1 MGTSGSY
8 TGGGGKPGKDLRDGI
23 ADWADTLP
31 ASPPPDMAP
40 PEPANDGPRPDGAPG
55 TSPSPNLGPEALL
68 PVIGLFGSRPHG
80 RSDDPGA
87 GGGGISR
94 GDGGGGSAGGKR
106 GGAQRSA
113 ALSAATAGRAAGA
126 AYAYRTGDAATLSE
140 LGLDY
145 DELRASGDSITVSQ
159 RIVQVACGASSDG
172 TIEDDERREVAARVT
187 LWVLEE
193 NENGAPPDPD
203 EIAHY
208 ALAEIL
214 FEAMAV
220 EGAALLRDGKR
231 PAWVTREGER
241 QMRATAN
248 VLAQQADLSPQGAS
262 IAELERAIED
272 GLETLRTIWT
282 EA

>member
-31 ASPPPDMAP
+31 SSPPAAGTP
-40 PEPANDGPRPDGAPG
+40 PAGANDGPLPDG
-55 TSPSPNLGPEALL
+55 SPSTMPAPNLGPKALL
-68 PVIGLFGSRPHG
+68 PVIGLFGSRPRGH
-80 RSDDPGA
+80 SDGP
-87 GGGGISR
+87 GGGGGGVSR
-94 GDGGGGSAGGKR
+94 GDGSGGSGSGRR

-113 ALSAATAGRAAGA
+113 ALSATTAGRAAGA

-145 DELRASGDSITVSQ
+145 DELRANGDSITISQ

-172 TIEDDERREVAARVT
+172 TIEDDERREVAAKVT

-193 NENGAPPDPD
+193 NENGAPPNPD
-203 EIAHY
+203 EIARY

-241 QMRATAN
+241 QMRETAN
-248 VLAQQADLSPQGAS
+248 VLAQQANLSPQGAS
-262 IAELERAIED
+262 VAELERAIED
-272 GLETLRTIWT
+272 GLETLRAIWT
-282 EA
+282 ES

>member
-8 TGGGGKPGKDLRDGI
+8 TGGGGKPGKDLRNGI
-23 ADWADTLP
+23 ADWVDTLP
-31 ASPPPDMAP
+31 SSPPPDTGSPA
-40 PEPANDGPRPDGAPG
+40 PANPGGAPDGGPG
-55 TSPSPNLGPEALL
+55 ESPPRLGPEALL
-68 PVIGLFGSRPHG
+68 PVIGLFATRPRGHG
-80 RSDDPGA
+80 DGPGG
-87 GGGGISR
+87 GGGGIS
-94 GDGGGGSAGGKR
+94 GGEGSGGSGAGRR

-113 ALSAATAGRAAGA
+113 ALSATTAGRAAGA

-145 DELRASGDSITVSQ
+145 DELRASGDSITISQ

-193 NENGAPPDPD
+193 NETGAPPNPD
-203 EIAHY
+203 EIARY

-214 FEAMAV
+214 FEAMTV

-241 QMRATAN
+241 QLRETAN
-248 VLAQQADLSPQGAS
+248 VLAQQANLSPQGAS

-272 GLETLRTIWT
+272 GLETLRAIWT
-282 EA
+282 DA

>member
-8 TGGGGKPGKDLRDGI
+8 TGGGGKPGKDLRNEI
-23 ADWADTLP
+23 ASWADSLP
-31 ASPPPDMAP
+31 SGPPSDKTAPVTPTQDGSPPSASP
-40 PEPANDGPRPDGAPG
+40 
-55 TSPSPNLGPEALL
+55 SLQLGPKSLL
-68 PVIGLFGSRPHG
+68 PVIGLFASRSRG
-80 RSDDPGA
+80 RSDGPG
-87 GGGGISR
+87 S
-94 GDGGGGSAGGKR
+94 GGGGSREGGAGSTNNRG

-126 AYAYRTGDAATLSE
+126 AYAYRTGDSTALSE

-145 DELRASGDSITVSQ
+145 DELRASGDSITISQ

-172 TIEDDERREVAARVT
+172 TIEDDERREVAAKVT

-193 NENGAPPDPD
+193 NETGAPPGPD
-203 EIAHY
+203 EISRY

-220 EGAALLRDGKR
+220 EGAALLHDGRR
-231 PAWVTREGER
+231 PAWVTREGQR
-241 QMRATAN
+241 QMRETAE
-248 VLAQQADLSPQGAS
+248 VLAQQAKLSPQGAS
-262 IAELERAIED
+262 VAELARAIED

-282 EA
+282 ES

>member
-23 ADWADTLP
+23 ADWVDTLP
-31 ASPPPDMAP
+31 SSPPS
-40 PEPANDGPRPDGAPG
+40 DGAPPAPTNDG
-55 TSPSPNLGPEALL
+55 SAHDEAPGALPTPNLGPTALL
-68 PVIGLFGSRPHG
+68 PVIGLFASRPHG
-80 RSDDPGA
+80 RSDGPGG
-87 GGGGISR
+87 GGGGISS
-94 GDGGGGSAGGKR
+94 GKGSGGSGGGRR

-145 DELRASGDSITVSQ
+145 EALRASGDSITISQ

-193 NENGAPPDPD
+193 NENGAPPNPD
-203 EIAHY
+203 EIARY

-231 PAWVTREGER
+231 PAWVTRQGER
-241 QMRATAN
+241 QMRETAN
-248 VLAQQADLSPQGAS
+248 VLAQQANLSPQGAS

-272 GLETLRTIWT
+272 GLETLRAIWT

>member
-8 TGGGGKPGKDLRDGI
+8 TGGGGQPGKDIRDGI
-23 ADWADTLP
+23 ADWVDTLP
-31 ASPPPDMAP
+31 SSPPPDTASP
-40 PEPANDGPRPDGAPG
+40 APANDGATPDGAPG
-55 TSPSPNLGPEALL
+55 ASPAPSLGPEALL
-68 PVIGLFGSRPHG
+68 PVIGLFGSRPRG
-80 RSDDPGA
+80 RSDGPGG
-87 GGGGISR
+87 GGGGIS
-94 GDGGGGSAGGKR
+94 GGEGSGGSGGGRR

-113 ALSAATAGRAAGA
+113 ALSATTAGRAAGA

-145 DELRASGDSITVSQ
+145 DELRASGDSITISQ

-193 NENGAPPDPD
+193 NENGAPPNPD
-203 EIAHY
+203 EIARY

-241 QMRATAN
+241 QMRETAN
-248 VLAQQADLSPQGAS
+248 VLAQQANLSPQGAS
-262 IAELERAIED
+262 IAELERALED
-272 GLETLRTIWT
+272 GLETLRAIW
-282 EA
+282 AVA

>member
-1 MGTSGSY
+1 
-8 TGGGGKPGKDLRDGI
+8 
-23 ADWADTLP
+23 
-31 ASPPPDMAP
+31 
-40 PEPANDGPRPDGAPG
+40 
-55 TSPSPNLGPEALL
+55 
-68 PVIGLFGSRPHG
+68 VIGLFASRPRG
-80 RSDDPGA
+80 RSDGPGG
-87 GGGGISR
+87 GGGGIS
-94 GDGGGGSAGGKR
+94 GGSGGSGSGRR

-113 ALSAATAGRAAGA
+113 ALSATTAGRAAGA

-145 DELRASGDSITVSQ
+145 DELRASGDSITISQ

-172 TIEDDERREVAARVT
+172 TIEADERREVAARVT

-193 NENGAPPDPD
+193 NESGAPPNPD
-203 EIAHY
+203 EIARY

-241 QMRATAN
+241 QMRETAN
-248 VLAQQADLSPQGAS
+248 VLAQQADLSPQGAT
-262 IAELERAIED
+262 IAELERALED
-272 GLETLRTIWT
+272 GLETLRAIWT

>member
-31 ASPPPDMAP
+31 SSPPPETAP
-40 PEPANDGPRPDGAPG
+40 PAPANDGATPDGAPG
-55 TSPSPNLGPEALL
+55 ASPAPSLGPEALL
-68 PVIGLFGSRPHG
+68 PVIGLFATRPRG
-80 RSDDPGA
+80 RSDGP
-87 GGGGISR
+87 GGGGGRIS
-94 GDGGGGSAGGKR
+94 GGEGSGGSGGGRR

-113 ALSAATAGRAAGA
+113 ALSATTAGRAAGA

-145 DELRASGDSITVSQ
+145 DELRASGDSITISQ

-193 NENGAPPDPD
+193 NETGAPPNPD
-203 EIAHY
+203 EIARY

-220 EGAALLRDGKR
+220 EGGALLRDGKR

-241 QMRATAN
+241 QMRETAN
-248 VLAQQADLSPQGAS
+248 VLAQQANLSPQGAS
-262 IAELERAIED
+262 IAELERALED
-272 GLETLRTIWT
+272 GLETLRAIWA

>member
-23 ADWADTLP
+23 ANWADTLP
-31 ASPPPDMAP
+31 ASPPPDTAP
-40 PEPANDGPRPDGAPG
+40 PAPANDGATPDGAPG

-68 PVIGLFGSRPHG
+68 PVIGLFGSRPRG
-80 RSDDPGA
+80 RSDGPGA

-94 GDGGGGSAGGKR
+94 GDSSGGSRASRG

-203 EIAHY
+203 EIARY

-241 QMRATAN
+241 QMRETAN
-248 VLAQQADLSPQGAS
+248 VLARQANLSPQGAS

-272 GLETLRTIWT
+272 GLETLRAIWT